1 MPLLL
6 STTPGIE
13 GMKAPVAS
21 LPAQWTYW
29 NSNTFTVSTQTK
41 SLSHVDFDIML
52 ISKSAY
58 IEGSVKDKKT
68 LNAWENATIF
78 LYNKLDEIVYVAKT
92 DEQGNF
98 KIKIHIPFE
107 GVIKAID
114 KSTVNDCLML
124 SAVYIQQDSI
134 QKISR
139 DLLLEKLF
147 IGKVLKLNNIHYN
160 FDKWNIRA
168 DARPIL
174 DSIVTLMKTYPVRIE
189 LSSHTDSRGSD
200 AYNDHLSQR
209 RAEAAT
215 NYIVQNGIDP
225 SRIVFKEYRKRHLL
239 FISKNGTPCSEAENA
254 ANRRTEFKVIGVI
267 PIENQQNIIDPNLYK
282 NGERLD
288 RNALPADFFEP
299 CQ

>member
-1 MPLLL
+1 
-6 STTPGIE
+6 
-13 GMKAPVAS
+13 
-21 LPAQWTYW
+21 
-29 NSNTFTVSTQTK
+29 
-41 SLSHVDFDIML
+41 
-52 ISKSAY
+52 
-58 IEGSVKDKKT
+58 
-68 LNAWENATIF
+68 
-78 LYNKLDEIVYVAKT
+78 
-92 DEQGNF
+92 
-98 KIKIHIPFE
+98 
-107 GVIKAID
+107 
-114 KSTVNDCLML
+114 
-124 SAVYIQQDSI
+124 
-134 QKISR
+134 
-139 DLLLEKLF
+139 LLLEKFF

-215 NYIVQNGIDP
+215 NYIVKNGIDP
-225 SRIVFKEYRKRHLL
+225 SRIVVKEYRKSHLL
-239 FISKNGTPCSEAENA
+239 FISKHGSPCSAAENA
-254 ANRRTEFKVIGVI
+254 GNRRTEFKVIGVI
-267 PIENQQNIIDPNLYK
+267 PIENQQNIIDPNHYK